1 MLSFVFQI
9 YCWCRTWYASHCIG
23 SVILALPILAVF
35 TNFNCQVTHHHYVEN
50 QRDLFIQLVFVSLA
64 HFCNLSALNYC
75 FKSLLATI
83 SASGT
88 SSSLSV
94 EKSAFF
100 CQSDFT
106 WNQFCHFSGSEIL
119 IWVNYNLRSMQKIKK
134 NKESEPP
141 NVLKMAFL
149 DL

>member
-1 MLSFVFQI
+1 MKKSWLVTSKRNVPSLDPKVFVSPPSPLVSNASSINATPTSMLSFFQI

-88 SSSLSV
+88 SSSHSV

-106 WNQFCHFSGSEIL
+106 
-119 IWVNYNLRSMQKIKK
+119 
-134 NKESEPP
+134 
-141 NVLKMAFL
+141 
-149 DL
+149 